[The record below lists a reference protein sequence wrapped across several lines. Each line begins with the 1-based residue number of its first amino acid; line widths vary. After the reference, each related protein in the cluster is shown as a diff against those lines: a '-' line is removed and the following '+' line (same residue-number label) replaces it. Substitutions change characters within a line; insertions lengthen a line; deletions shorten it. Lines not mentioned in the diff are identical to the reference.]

1 MLDDFSFLRSIRE
14 NPADD
19 GPRLVY
25 ADWLEENGQTIKAE
39 FIRIQCD
46 LARLK
51 PRQRGRGPLS
61 RRLQHLLKHHWRG
74 LFGELA
80 GLIRERLDGT
90 LEQRAETYGRY
101 RRVRG
106 IDVEIKR
113 GFIDAIEI
121 SVTDFARYG
130 AALLRQSVVDHLCIL
145 GAYNHFGVQP
155 NRSRVGRLLR
165 DELPMARPRSFELSN
180 CGLSLSSYRQL
191 LAGAGF
197 SRTQRLWFT
206 NSRIGDEELAL
217 LARSRQLGKL
227 GELSLQSNSFGDA
240 GLRSLSESPYLNS
253 LVLLRINDNWHYDGY
268 SLAGLIEL
276 AESTRLPRLAR
287 IMVDG
292 RITES
297 QVDFFHRRYGAR
309 IQLDREAD
317 SDIPF

>member
-1 MLDDFSFLRSIRE
+1 
-14 NPADD
+14 
-19 GPRLVY
+19 
-25 ADWLEENGQTIKAE
+25 
-39 FIRIQCD
+39 
-46 LARLK
+46 
-51 PRQRGRGPLS
+51 
-61 RRLQHLLKHHWRG
+61 
-74 LFGELA
+74 
-80 GLIRERLDGT
+80 
-90 LEQRAETYGRY
+90 
-101 RRVRG
+101 
-106 IDVEIKR
+106 
-113 GFIDAIEI
+113 
-121 SVTDFARYG
+121 
-130 AALLRQSVVDHLCIL
+130 
-145 GAYNHFGVQP
+145 
-155 NRSRVGRLLR
+155 LLR
-165 DELPMARPRSFELSN
+165 DELPLARPRSFELSN
-180 CGLSLSSYRQL
+180 CGLSLSAYRQL

-197 SRTQRLWFT
+197 SRTERLWFT
-206 NSRIGDEELAL
+206 NSRIGDEELAV

-227 GELSLQSNSFGDA
+227 VELSLQSNSFGDA

>member
-1 MLDDFSFLRSIRE
+1 MLDDSSFMRTIRD
-14 NPADD
+14 NPRDD

-25 ADWLEENGQTIKAE
+25 ADWLEENGQTVRAE
-39 FIRIQCD
+39 FIRLQCD

-51 PRQRGRGPLS
+51 PRQKGRGPLNQ
-61 RRLQHLLKHHWRG
+61 RVNQILKHHWRG

-80 GLIRERLDGT
+80 GLLRERMHGT

-101 RRVRG
+101 RRVRA

-113 GFIDAIEI
+113 GFIDSIEI
-121 SVTDFARYG
+121 SVDDFARHG
-130 AALLRQSVVDHLCIL
+130 AALLRQAVVDHLCIL
-145 GAYNHFGVQP
+145 GAYSHIGVQP

-165 DELPMARPRSFELSN
+165 EELPSARPRSFELSN
-180 CGLSLSSYRQL
+180 CGLSLSTYRQL
-191 LAGAGF
+191 LSGAAF
-197 SRTQRLWFT
+197 SRTERLWFT
-206 NSRIGDEELAL
+206 NSRIGDDELAA
-217 LARSRQLGKL
+217 LARSRQLANL
-227 GELSLQSNSFGDA
+227 VELSLQSNSFGDN

-253 LVLLRINDNWHYDGY
+253 LTLLRINDNWHYDGY

-276 AESTRLPRLAR
+276 AESKRLPKLSR

-292 RITES
+292 RISES
-297 QVDFFHRRYGAR
+297 QVDFFHRRYGSR